1 MRFLCLFKRKSCCR
15 GLTDSLSVLL
25 RRLAGL
31 LFEQAAEILRVL
43 EAEGV
48 GNLVDGEVG
57 GDEPRLG
64 EADDV
69 LLDVGLGAGAGVGLH
84 HVAEVV
90 GREVH
95 FVGKLAYRGQAALA
109 GFAAV
114 EVAAQEGVE
123 LCDEFLAGGLAA
135 GKLAGVVAAAVAKE

>member
-1 MRFLCLFKRKSCCR
+1 M
-15 GLTDSLSVLL
+15 
-25 RRLAGL
+25 
-31 LFEQAAEILRVL
+31 
-43 EAEGV
+43 
-48 GNLVDGEVG
+48 
-57 GDEPRLG
+57 
-64 EADDV
+64 

-135 GKLAGVVAAAVAKE
+135 GKLAGVVAAAVAKEQREVGAEEFAAKSVYGVLQFFGQAVERGVEVLSLAL